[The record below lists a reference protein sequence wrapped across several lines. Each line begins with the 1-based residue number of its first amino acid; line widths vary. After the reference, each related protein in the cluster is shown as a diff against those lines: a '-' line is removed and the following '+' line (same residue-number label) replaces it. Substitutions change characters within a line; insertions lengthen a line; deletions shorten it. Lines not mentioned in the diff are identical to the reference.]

1 MPGTTTA
8 TAAAVHCCQVRSR
21 LFRHFG
27 QKNTIQRKSLAFD
40 FWVKIRVKNAFLY
53 YILYHVLIR
62 KIVSLILKFVK
73 IYLFTCQNL
82 KKYFSATFVKIDVRA
97 AINFLGYFR
106 TKQCN
111 FPLSGNSDAAQEL
124 RDVPRSSRRRSSS
137 SFITR
142 QKFVFIIP
150 GEERDMKG

>member
-1 MPGTTTA
+1 MGICGLIIQEREAMPGTTTA

-27 QKNTIQRKSLAFD
+27 KKNAIWRKSLAFD

-73 IYLFTCQNL
+73 NLLIYLSKFE
-82 KKYFSATFVKIDVRA
+82 KIFFRYFCE
-97 AINFLGYFR
+97 N
-106 TKQCN
+106 
-111 FPLSGNSDAAQEL
+111 
-124 RDVPRSSRRRSSS
+124 
-137 SFITR
+137 
-142 QKFVFIIP
+142 
-150 GEERDMKG
+150 